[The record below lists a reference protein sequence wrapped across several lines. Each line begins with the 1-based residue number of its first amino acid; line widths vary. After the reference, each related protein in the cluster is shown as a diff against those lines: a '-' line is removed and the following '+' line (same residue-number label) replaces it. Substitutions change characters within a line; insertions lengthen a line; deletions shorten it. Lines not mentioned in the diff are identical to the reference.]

1 MVESGGKLVGRLAL
15 ILSAQNNAVV
25 LERTGPSIRCALG
38 RRGRPTHSR
47 RLIPCVH
54 LFRKEPQKTEK
65 LEEQPKSRGCQF
77 NPPTS
82 FHFRLPAGQGPR
94 TRRGSVAFGSSAWR
108 RGALG
113 PEPFPLRLPQLPALS
128 SCVLAFLPRPR
139 AFAHVPG
146 AWYLYSHCISKCS
159 VFVSRFFFSGGNRSM
174 RKRMLPTRDESE
186 TKVFLKV

>member
-1 MVESGGKLVGRLAL
+1 MAESGGKLVGRLAL

-65 LEEQPKSRGCQF
+65 LEEQPKSRGRQF

-113 PEPFPLRLPQLPALS
+113 PSPFL
-128 SCVLAFLPRPR
+128 C
-139 AFAHVPG
+139 
-146 AWYLYSHCISKCS
+146 
-159 VFVSRFFFSGGNRSM
+159 VSRSCLPCPPASSPSFLGRGPSHVSRAPGIFTLTVSPSVLCLSHGFS
-174 RKRMLPTRDESE
+174 
-186 TKVFLKV
+186 FLGEIGV